1 MNSGLYQLQARW
13 FGAGKVLRNPGAE
26 NLRRPIHLHPLYK
39 QPVPD
44 ARIPLEGRTF
54 LLPERGGKVVPFQT
68 IVRYH
73 RPARFGVQ
81 LVFLDSDVRLGLL
94 LPDAQAISRLLLDV
108 TERSLEDS
116 IEVDVVLRFVELA
129 CENVCFNR
137 KEPAL

>member
-81 LVFLDSDVRLGLL
+81 LVFLDSDVRLDLL
-94 LPDAQAISRLLLDV
+94 LPDHASVAPGNFGGVDLEHVACRALKANRFEV
-108 TERSLEDS
+108 TSGRRR
-116 IEVDVVLRFVELA
+116 VGA
-129 CENVCFNR
+129 
-137 KEPAL
+137 

>member
-1 MNSGLYQLQARW
+1 MSELVSRSLCLGLSATQA
-13 FGAGKVLRNPGAE
+13 
-26 NLRRPIHLHPLYK
+26 NLVPALCVEALIGGLGSE

-81 LVFLDSDVRLGLL
+81 LVFLDSDVRLDLL
-94 LPDAQAISRLLLDV
+94 LPDHASVAPRNFGGSIWSMLLAALLKPTDS
-108 TERSLEDS
+108 TEGQG
-116 IEVDVVLRFVELA
+116 
-129 CENVCFNR
+129 
-137 KEPAL
+137 